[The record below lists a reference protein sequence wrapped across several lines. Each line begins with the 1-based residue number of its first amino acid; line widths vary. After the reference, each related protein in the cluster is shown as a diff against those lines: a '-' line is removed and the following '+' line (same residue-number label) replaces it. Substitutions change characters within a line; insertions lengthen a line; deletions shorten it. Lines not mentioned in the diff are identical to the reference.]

1 MDILVSGQIVQ
12 ILPLQ
17 QGVSQKTGTPWMT
30 AQYIIEHEGGQYPRR
45 MVFDVKGQ
53 QRIQEMNLQVGEQV
67 MLHLNIDCREYQG
80 KYYNSIEAWK
90 VERPGQQMV
99 QQPMQGYQQMPPQQ
113 VYQQQPMQQAAPAPF
128 HQQAAPAPQQVQGQQ
143 GQLPFPPAQ

>member
-17 QGVSQKTGTPWMT
+17 QGVSQKTGQPWMT
-30 AQYIIEHEGGQYPRR
+30 AQYIVEHESGQYPRR

-67 MLHLNIDCREYQG
+67 TLHLNIDCREYQG

-90 VERPGQQMV
+90 AERPGQQTV
-99 QQPMQGYQQMPPQQ
+99 QQPMQGYAPQQGYQQQAPPQQ
-113 VYQQQPMQQAAPAPF
+113 NN
-128 HQQAAPAPQQVQGQQ
+128 G
-143 GQLPFPPAQ
+143 LPF